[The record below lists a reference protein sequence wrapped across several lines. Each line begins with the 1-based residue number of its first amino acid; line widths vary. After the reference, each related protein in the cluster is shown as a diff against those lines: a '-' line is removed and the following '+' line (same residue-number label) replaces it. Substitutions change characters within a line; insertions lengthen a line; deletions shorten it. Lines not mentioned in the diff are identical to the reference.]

1 MKNPSMILGFI
12 ETTPLPVFL
21 IYAVGIDKSITQ
33 NWQGPFVASSIVA
46 ILTMTILLYNK
57 VILNRLMIGINSYL
71 ITGSLGLFTK
81 PDWIHQVYGKLEASG
96 MLAWIIIVGV
106 ISLLISPAGFIG
118 VTSQDRRKVVM
129 SSLYLLLVALG
140 AFFVSW
146 YFQGNK
152 LYAEFIPFIALFS
165 ARSFWHRK
173 MTTPMLHD
181 PRTS

>member
-1 MKNPSMILGFI
+1 MILGFI

-21 IYAVGIDKSITQ
+21 LYAAGIDQSITQ

-57 VILNRLMIGINSYL
+57 FVLNRLMIGINAYL
-71 ITGSLGLFTK
+71 ILGSVGLFTQ
-81 PDWIHQVYGKLEASG
+81 PDLIHQVYGKFQASG
-96 MLAWIIIVGV
+96 MLACIIIVGV

-118 VTSQDRRKVVM
+118 VQSQDRKKVVKT
-129 SSLYLLLVALG
+129 SLYLLLVAQT

-152 LYAEFIPFIALFS
+152 LSSEFIPFIALFS
-165 ARSFWHRK
+165 ARSFWHRN
-173 MTTPMLHD
+173 MTTPKLHD
-181 PRTS
+181 PKTS